1 MKPPAGKS
9 CKIELMKKAILISF
23 LLIANY
29 SFSCECSIVKLIDR
43 FQKSEFIAKVK
54 IIKVSEYNAENYY
67 QNAEIEI
74 IDLFK
79 GSKINNIKISN
90 NLRSSCGLYVP
101 ENSVWLIFA
110 QIDNNGNL
118 SFGYCSGSKQIDKN
132 MVSKEYPNAEK
143 NRKNSIERKLSVLKF
158 LSSQNTKN
166 TNEYNLI
173 LTYSKACENDFK
185 GYEVQKTKFAVY
197 EITIEKDL
205 TISTIEPL
213 QEFDNKQLSEE
224 ILKCMK
230 ENLKVDN
237 RKISEI
243 DNPTKVGM
251 IYYYYEAGKEYKS
264 FISEFDL

>member
-1 MKPPAGKS
+1 
-9 CKIELMKKAILISF
+9 MKKTILILF

-29 SFSCECSIVKLIDR
+29 TFSCECSIVKLIDR
-43 FQKSEFIAKVK
+43 YQKSDFIAKVK
-54 IIKVSEYNAENYY
+54 VIKVSEYNDKNYY

-79 GSKINNIKISN
+79 GTKINNIKISS

-110 QIDNNGNL
+110 QIDSNGNL
-118 SFGYCSGSKQIDKN
+118 SFGYCSGSIQIDKN
-132 MVSKEYPNAEK
+132 MISKEYPNAEK
-143 NRKNSIERKLSVLKF
+143 NRKNSIERKLSALTF
-158 LSSQNTKN
+158 LSSQNIKN
-166 TNEYNLI
+166 TNEYNLR

-185 GYEVQKTKFAVY
+185 GYEAQKIKFAVY

-205 TISTIEPL
+205 TISKIEPL

-237 RKISEI
+237 RKISAI
-243 DNPTKVGM
+243 PNTTKIGK
-251 IYYYYEAGKEYKS
+251 IFYYYEAEKENKS
-264 FISEFDL
+264 FVGEYDL

>member
-1 MKPPAGKS
+1 
-9 CKIELMKKAILISF
+9 MKKTILISF

-29 SFSCECSIVKLIDR
+29 TFSCECSIVKLIDR
-43 FQKSEFIAKVK
+43 YQKSDFIAKVK
-54 IIKVSEYNAENYY
+54 VTKVSEYNDKNYY

-79 GSKINNIKISN
+79 GSKINNIKISS

-101 ENSVWLIFA
+101 ENSIWLIFA
-110 QIDNNGNL
+110 QIDSKGNL
-118 SFGYCSGSKQIDKN
+118 SFGYCSGSIQIDKN
-132 MVSKEYPNAEK
+132 MISKEYPNAEK

-158 LSSQNTKN
+158 LSSQNTEN
-166 TNEYNLI
+166 TNEYDLK

-185 GYEVQKTKFAVY
+185 GYEVQKIKFAVY

-205 TISTIEPL
+205 TISKIEPL

-237 RKISEI
+237 RKISGI
-243 DNPTKVGM
+243 PNTTK
-251 IYYYYEAGKEYKS
+251 IEKILYYYEAEKEYKS
-264 FISEFDL
+264 FVGEYDL

>member
-1 MKPPAGKS
+1 
-9 CKIELMKKAILISF
+9 MKKTILISF
-23 LLIANY
+23 LFITNY
-29 SFSCECSIVKLIDR
+29 VFSCQCMSTKLIDR
-43 FQKSEFIAKVK
+43 YQKSEFIAKVK
-54 IIKVSEYNAENYY
+54 VTKVSEYNAENYY

-74 IDLFK
+74 INLFK

-118 SFGYCSGSKQIDKN
+118 SFGYCSGSKQIDKS
-132 MVSKEYPNAEK
+132 MISKEYPNAEK
-143 NRKNSIERKLSVLKF
+143 NRKKSIELKLSVLKF
-158 LSSQNTKN
+158 LSSQNIEY
-166 TNEYNLI
+166 TNEYNLR

-185 GYEVQKTKFAVY
+185 GYELQKTKFAVY

-205 TISTIEPL
+205 TISTIKPL

-237 RKISEI
+237 RKIFEI
-243 DNPTKVGM
+243 DNQTKVGM
-251 IYYYYEAGKEYKS
+251 IFYYYEADKEYKS
-264 FISEFDL
+264 FISESDL